1 MSRVLCPVFVIT
13 ECRGRVMPLLLRAV
27 GHPSGDA
34 LLSWPPQ
41 RGRFPYRL
49 LLSSPHLPGDFF
61 FARALPLINQKF
73 RLITTLFLETRSL
86 LVPLEHCFMSKNF
99 YLFQSTTSGYAQFTP
114 TRPTPTGHT
123 STRPSTH
130 YSNAPP
136 MLTAMLPARCLFFT
150 QAVALCPSSRTLD

>member
-73 RLITTLFLETRSL
+73 RLITTLFLETRSTRTL
-86 LVPLEHCFMSKNF
+86 LYVPRDTNN
-99 YLFQSTTSGYAQFTP
+99 YSTTLKLYEFGTFEPPLGGRRQF
-114 TRPTPTGHT
+114 
-123 STRPSTH
+123 
-130 YSNAPP
+130 
-136 MLTAMLPARCLFFT
+136 
-150 QAVALCPSSRTLD
+150 